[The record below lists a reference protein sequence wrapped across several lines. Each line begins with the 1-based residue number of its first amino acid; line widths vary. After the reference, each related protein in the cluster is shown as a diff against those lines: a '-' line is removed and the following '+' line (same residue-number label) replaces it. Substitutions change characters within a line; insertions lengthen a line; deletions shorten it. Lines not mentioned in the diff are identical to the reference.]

1 MTLIT
6 LAELRS
12 FLSRR
17 SLGLVRTLFPGLVL
31 GSCFLLELMGLIEE
45 EGDLNAECWVGMLAW
60 MLGML
65 AGSACRVLA

>member
-1 MTLIT
+1 
-6 LAELRS
+6 
-12 FLSRR
+12 
-17 SLGLVRTLFPGLVL
+17 
-31 GSCFLLELMGLIEE
+31 MGLIEE